1 MNCLSIYSEKNPL
14 ILTVYPDALQETQS
28 PDFPTK
34 NALFPNY
41 SGASMD
47 VFVTKINP
55 TGTALVYSTYLG
67 GNDSDSGN
75 GISVDCY
82 GNAYITGW
90 TYSTNFPTKNAIF
103 SNYSGGGD
111 AFVAK
116 INTSGTAL
124 IYSTYLGGNGW
135 DSGQS
140 IAVDSAGNA
149 YVTGYEY
156 SSDFPI
162 NNAFSTSLGG
172 GGAFVTEINA
182 NGTALVSSSCLG
194 SSGSW
199 GNGIALDNSSN
210 VYITGTTFA
219 SGFPLQ
225 NAIFPNY
232 GGGPYCNS
240 FVTKISGSSISG
252 STPASYYFGQTSESG
267 YFAEPVNTALGNYTY
282 KHTDLKMPG
291 RGLAVEIA
299 RNYNSQDSYD
309 GPLGYGWTYTYNMLL
324 QIDSVGNV
332 TVKYQDGHQEGY
344 SANSDGTFTPNFGG
358 IYNTLVKNADST
370 YTLTD
375 KTQTR
380 FNFTS
385 AGQLSSITDKN
396 GNVTSLTYTG
406 TNLTG
411 ITGPAGKSLALSYD
425 TNSHLTKITDPLG
438 RNYTYAYDGNG
449 NLASYTDPKGGV
461 WSYAYDSSHEITQI
475 TDPDGNVLVQN
486 VYTSGKVTSQTN
498 GRGYTTTFQYDT
510 PSSGITTITD
520 PLGNVTV
527 HTHDS
532 NYRLTQEKD
541 PLGHT
546 ISYSYDSNGNR
557 IQVTDKNGNVTKY
570 TYDSMGNV
578 TSKID
583 ASGNVTSIT
592 YDTNNNPLTRTDAL
606 GNTTSYAYDGNGN
619 LVKMTDPLGNFSA
632 YAYDGYGELI
642 AKTDANGNAT
652 SFSYDAYGNLGQTK
666 DALGDTVAYTYDAA
680 GRKLSQTDPDGHT
693 TTYAYD
699 ANDNPVS
706 IKDALG
712 NVQSFTYDADNDRT
726 SFTDK
731 NGNTTTTAYD
741 TNDEPVL
748 ITDPLGGKT
757 AIAYDA
763 LDRKI
768 SVTDPDG
775 DTTAYSYD
783 AVGNISSVTD
793 PLGHVTSFTYDA
805 NGNKLTSSNPLGKT
819 TRFAYDALSRLLS
832 TTDPL
837 GNVESKTYDA
847 LGRVISKTD
856 PDGNV
861 TRYQYDALGRLV
873 KVIEAD
879 GGATSYAYDP
889 VGNRTAFTS
898 ALGKTTSYAYDAVNR
913 LVSETDPDG
922 NVKQYG
928 YDRAGNQTGLQ
939 KPDGA
944 VIQYSFDALNRL
956 SGIIYPKG
964 APTTFTYDP
973 NGNRTGMTDAL
984 GTSSWAYDALNRM
997 LCYSNP
1003 FGETV
1008 QYAYDAV
1015 GNRVKMIY
1023 PGNLP
1028 VSYAYDK
1035 AGHMLSVTD
1044 WLGNTTTYQYDATG
1058 DLVLISNQNG
1068 TTTTY
1073 SYDDSSR
1080 LIGLTNNKSDG
1091 SVISSYAY
1099 TLDGVGNQIA
1109 ENRNEPLAP
1118 TILGTTTGSTFD
1130 GDNRIETAG
1139 TATFTHDANGNRTA
1153 QTGSNAATFTY
1164 DYANRLTSVSWGFD
1178 YGYDGLGNRLT
1189 QTQGTVETLFVLDVS
1204 SGLPNMIEATDAA
1217 GNAISYYVYG
1227 LGLVSKILPDGAT
1240 YTYHFDSRGSTIA
1253 MTDASG
1259 RIVNEYA
1266 YTPFG
1271 ELSGASGSVSN
1282 PFCYVGKY
1290 GIMEEGDGV
1299 LYMRARYYDSVTGRF
1314 LSKDPTEGDFS
1325 SPQTLDRY
1333 VYVLGNPV
1341 RFIDAEGLCAYDAE
1355 QSISQVSQHLSS
1367 DQLHNLYRNSD
1378 VTSFNEFV
1386 DQMAMNLAK
1395 EWMSDTSQDELKS
1408 FIGEEFVNYLGPA
1421 IGFGTNI
1428 YGTYRDIKKYP
1439 ERSWEETGARLSM
1452 DFTVTA
1458 ISGVASLIATPTI
1471 GAAIQVAY
1479 DSNRDQIQ
1487 NAILYN
1493 KVTDVVGTGIY
1504 NVENAAGN
1512 ASNAIYNAGQATRS
1526 GLQSA
1531 GQKIYDTGQSVR
1543 KVWDSIF

>member
-1 MNCLSIYSEKNPL
+1 MNK
-14 ILTVYPDALQETQS
+14 
-28 PDFPTK
+28 
-34 NALFPNY
+34 
-41 SGASMD
+41 
-47 VFVTKINP
+47 
-55 TGTALVYSTYLG
+55 
-67 GNDSDSGN
+67 SDSIWSVFRKSLTFCAIIVVVLGILWPIMAYAIYPYAGEGN
-75 GISVDCY
+75 PIIGAKVIVRTTGDVIATCVNGNVGAFYDDYLYISTPS
-82 GNAYITGW
+82 G
-90 TYSTNFPTKNAIF
+90 TYTNAIPNAIGKNWIFEEHITPVGTVVDLGTFTAGTELVFNVLADTHGDDFSQNSQGYLNWYTGPASRNADGFAHAWVDAAYTGPYGGVAIGFEDESATRNGSTINNGQPGPGDAGYEDLIYTF
-103 SNYSGGGD
+103 SN
-111 AFVAK
+111 V
-116 INTSGTAL
+116 
-124 IYSTYLGGNGW
+124 
-135 DSGQS
+135 
-140 IAVDSAGNA
+140 V
-149 YVTGYEY
+149 
-156 SSDFPI
+156 
-162 NNAFSTSLGG
+162 
-172 GGAFVTEINA
+172 
-182 NGTALVSSSCLG
+182 
-194 SSGSW
+194 
-199 GNGIALDNSSN
+199 
-210 VYITGTTFA
+210 IT
-219 SGFPLQ
+219 P
-225 NAIFPNY
+225 P
-232 GGGPYCNS
+232 P
-240 FVTKISGSSISG
+240 
-252 STPASYYFGQTSESG
+252 SYYYGQNPSNPA

-282 KHTDLKMPG
+282 KHIDLKIPG
-291 RGLAVEIA
+291 RGLGLEIS
-299 RNYNSQDSYD
+299 RNYNSQDSYN

-324 QIDSVGNV
+324 QIDSQGNV
-332 TVKYQDGHQEGY
+332 TVKYPDGHQESY
-344 SANSDGTFTPNFGG
+344 SANSDGTFTPAWGG
-358 IYNTLVKNADST
+358 IYNTLVKNSDST

-375 KTQTR
+375 KTRTR
-380 FNFTS
+380 YNFTS
-385 AGQLSSITDKN
+385 AGKLISVIDKN
-396 GNVTSLTYTG
+396 GNTTSLTYTG

-411 ITGPAGKSLALSYD
+411 ITGPAGRSLSLSYD
-425 TNSHLTKITDPLG
+425 TNGHLTQITDPLG
-438 RNYTYAYDGNG
+438 RKYTYAYDASG
-449 NLASYTDPKGGV
+449 NLASCTDPKGGV
-461 WSYAYDSSHEITQI
+461 WSYAYNSSHEITQI
-475 TDPDGNVLVQN
+475 TDPDGNVLVKN
-486 VYTSGKVTSQTN
+486 IYTAGKVTSQTN

-510 PSSGITTITD
+510 PNSDDTTITD
-520 PLGNVTV
+520 PLGNVTI
-527 HTHDS
+527 HTHDA
-532 NYRLTQEKD
+532 NYRLTRVED
-541 PLGHT
+541 AFGHT

-592 YDTNNNPLTRTDAL
+592 YDTNDNPLTRTDAL

-619 LVKMTDPLGNFSA
+619 LVKMTDPFGNFSA

-712 NVQSFTYDADNDRT
+712 NIQSFTYDADNDRT

-805 NGNKLTSSNPLGKT
+805 NGNKLTSSNPMGKT

-879 GGATSYAYDP
+879 GGVTSYAYDP

-1044 WLGNTTTYQYDATG
+1044 WLGNTTTYQYDAAG

-1153 QTGSNAATFTY
+1153 QTGSNTATFTY

-1341 RFIDAEGLCAYDAE
+1341 RLIDIGGLSAQEGNLQNQSPNGSSDASHDQLVQGEYGGSKLSAAEKARLLNKIATLNAQAASDTAYAEGLGQTIDVVKIIHG
-1355 QSISQVSQHLSS
+1355 STSTISGIITSNPYGITAGVTEIGSAVADLRGNKVVSDTLDKVSQLASIGNLIS
-1367 DQLHNLYRNSD
+1367 DPKALLTASATN
-1378 VTSFNEFV
+1378 
-1386 DQMAMNLAK
+1386 
-1395 EWMSDTSQDELKS
+1395 
-1408 FIGEEFVNYLGPA
+1408 NY
-1421 IGFGTNI
+1421 TQ
-1428 YGTYRDIKKYP
+1428 Y
-1439 ERSWEETGARLSM
+1439 
-1452 DFTVTA
+1452 V
-1458 ISGVASLIATPTI
+1458 GVASDVVDTSVKIVGPKVGNVI
-1471 GAAIQVAY
+1471 H
-1479 DSNRDQIQ
+1479 SIQ
-1487 NAILYN
+1487 NMW
-1493 KVTDVVGTGIY
+1493 
-1504 NVENAAGN
+1504 
-1512 ASNAIYNAGQATRS
+1512 SN
-1526 GLQSA
+1526 
-1531 GQKIYDTGQSVR
+1531 
-1543 KVWDSIF
+1543 IF